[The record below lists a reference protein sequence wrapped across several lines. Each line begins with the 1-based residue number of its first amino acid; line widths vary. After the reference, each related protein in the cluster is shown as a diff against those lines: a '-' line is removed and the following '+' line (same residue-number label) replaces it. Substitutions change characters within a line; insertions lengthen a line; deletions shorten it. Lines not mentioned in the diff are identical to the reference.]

1 MMSPTDTGRL
11 LRRGL
16 RLEYATLGW
25 NVLEIGFLAF
35 AAIMARSV
43 ALAGFALDSCIEVFA
58 SLVVVWQLKGT
69 ATPERERRAVR
80 LIGFAFLGLALYLI
94 VQTAV
99 TLAAG
104 IRPESSPLGIGWLA
118 ATVVAMLGLAGAKAR
133 TGTALENRTL
143 QTEAKVT
150 MIDGALAATIFVGLV
165 LNTAFGWW
173 WADLA
178 GGVVI
183 IGYGLREGARTL
195 RPALI
200 LSSPK
205 EEDT

>member
-1 MMSPTDTGRL
+1 MSPTDTSRL

-35 AAIMARSV
+35 AAVMARSV
-43 ALAGFALDSCIEVFA
+43 ALAGFALDSCIEIFA

-80 LIGFAFLGLALYLI
+80 MIGFAFLGLALYLV

-118 ATVVAMLGLAGAKAR
+118 ATVVAMLGLAAAKAR

-183 IGYGLREGARTL
+183 IGYGLREGARAL

-205 EEDT
+205 

>member
-1 MMSPTDTGRL
+1 MSPTDTSRL

-35 AAIMARSV
+35 AAVMARSV
-43 ALAGFALDSCIEVFA
+43 ALAGFALDSCIEIFA

-80 LIGFAFLGLALYLI
+80 MIGFAFLGLALYLV

-118 ATVVAMLGLAGAKAR
+118 ATVVAMLGLAAAKAR

-183 IGYGLREGARTL
+183 MGYGLREGARAL

-205 EEDT
+205 

>member
-1 MMSPTDTGRL
+1 MSPTDTSRL

-25 NVLEIGFLAF
+25 NVLEIGFLGF
-35 AAIMARSV
+35 AAVMARSV
-43 ALAGFALDSCIEVFA
+43 ALAGFALDSCIEIFA

-69 ATPERERRAVR
+69 ATPEREHRAVR
-80 LIGFAFLGLALYLI
+80 MIGFAFLGLALYLV

-118 ATVVAMLGLAGAKAR
+118 ATVVAMLGLAAAKAR

-183 IGYGLREGARTL
+183 IGYGLREGARAL

-200 LSSPK
+200 VDSPK
-205 EEDT
+205 